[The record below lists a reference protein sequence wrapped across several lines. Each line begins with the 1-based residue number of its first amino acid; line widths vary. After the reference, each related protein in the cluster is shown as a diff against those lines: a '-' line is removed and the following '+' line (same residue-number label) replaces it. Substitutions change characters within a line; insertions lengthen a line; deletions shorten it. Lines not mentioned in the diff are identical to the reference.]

1 MKYLYS
7 VIISATVAV
16 ATLTSCHSIEE
27 WDNDHYGN
35 FDALWTILDEHYC
48 FFEDKDV
55 DWNEVGTRYRA
66 AIQPD
71 WTQVQFFDHCAAM
84 LEELRDGH
92 TNLS

>member
-48 FFEDKDV
+48 FF
-55 DWNEVGTRYRA
+55 
-66 AIQPD
+66 
-71 WTQVQFFDHCAAM
+71 
-84 LEELRDGH
+84 
-92 TNLS
+92 